1 MSPKSRTTSSWIV
14 SLTIGAVASVL
25 VASEASAQATGCG
38 DLQTHLGQRKAIADR
53 LSASGKK
60 QIDAKT
66 ACAGF
71 NQLVQNGTTLITWAT
86 TNKEWCQI
94 PDSFI
99 ESIKTDHLKATQIR
113 GKACGVAAKQSEM
126 EKQAKNGG
134 GNSGAG
140 GLLGGGGL
148 SGATQMP
155 QGAL

>member
-1 MSPKSRTTSSWIV
+1 MSPKSRTTSCWIV
-14 SLTIGAVASVL
+14 SLAVGAATSAL
-25 VASEASAQATGCG
+25 VTGEASAQASGCG
-38 DLQTHLGQRKAIADR
+38 DLQAHLGQRKAIAER
-53 LSASGKK
+53 LSAGGNKK
-60 QIDAKT
+60 IDAKM

-86 TNKEWCQI
+86 NNKDWCQI

-99 ESIKTDHLKATQIR
+99 ESIKVDHLKATQIR
-113 GKACGVAAKQSEM
+113 GKACGVAAKQTEM

-134 GNSGAG
+134 GPGGGG

-148 SGATQMP
+148 SGAQQVP